1 MNALGLQPGNEL
13 QIQTPA
19 TKNNLGKQS
28 SKLQVL
34 IKNMSIPTHIPGEWI

>member
-1 MNALGLQPGNEL
+1 MNALELEPGDKL

-34 IKNMSIPTHIPGEWI
+34 IKNMSIPTRIPGEWI